1 MTMKLLCLNYEY
13 PPIGGGGAVASKG
26 LAEALAKL
34 GYGIDVVTSG
44 MKGSPPRE
52 TIGEVNIHRVRGLRR
67 HRHYTT
73 TAELLTQIYP
83 IYRRA
88 LRLTREGQYE
98 LNHTH
103 FIFPTALAAYWLK
116 RRTGLPYIITVHG
129 SDVPGYNPDRF
140 QLEHKLLHWLWRAIV
155 ADSAGLICPSKFITG
170 LVRQYTDKPV
180 TIIPNGIDIKLDYT
194 TADKSNRILIVTRLF
209 KRKGVQYLLEAVR
222 DLDAEWEVLVVGD
235 GPYLP
240 TLKKLANG
248 VRPKVHFTG
257 YLKGQELHDAYHSAK
272 IFVFPSIQ
280 ENFPVVLLEAMQA
293 GCAVITT
300 DVEGCSEV
308 IGDAGI
314 ATRPHDSAQIRD
326 ALLRLIHNEDEI
338 AKYGHLALERVRQF
352 DWSSVAR
359 QYHNAFEQMLNARRP
374 AAD

>member
-1 MTMKLLCLNYEY
+1 MKLLCLNYEY

-26 LAEALAKL
+26 LAEALVTL
-34 GYGIDVVTSG
+34 GDSIDVVTSG
-44 MKGSPPRE
+44 MKGLPPRE
-52 TIGEVNIHRVRGLRR
+52 TVGEVNIHRVRGLRR

-88 LRLTREGQYE
+88 LRLARQSQYD

-103 FIFPTALAAYWLK
+103 FIFPTGLAAYLLK

-140 QLEHKLLHWLWRAIV
+140 QLEHKLSHWLWRAIV
-155 ADSAGLICPSKFITG
+155 ADSSGLICPSNFIKG
-170 LVRQYTDKPV
+170 LVRQYTDQPV
-180 TIIPNGIDIKLDYT
+180 TVIPNGINIKLDY
-194 TADKSNRILIVTRLF
+194 AAVDKRHRILIVTRLF

-222 DLDAEWEVLVVGD
+222 DLDSDWEVLVVGD

-240 TLKKLANG
+240 TLKKLAQG
-248 VRPKVHFTG
+248 VRPKVHFMG
-257 YLKGQELHDAYHSAK
+257 YLKGRELHDAYHSSR

-300 DVEGCSEV
+300 NIEGCSEV

-314 ATRPHDSAQIRD
+314 ATTPHDSAQIRD
-326 ALLRLIHNEDEI
+326 ALLRLVHDENEI
-338 AKYGHLALERVRQF
+338 ARYSRLALERVRQF
-352 DWSSVAR
+352 DWQSVAR
-359 QYHNAFEQMLNARRP
+359 QYHATFEQTLKLERP
-374 AAD
+374 ARAG